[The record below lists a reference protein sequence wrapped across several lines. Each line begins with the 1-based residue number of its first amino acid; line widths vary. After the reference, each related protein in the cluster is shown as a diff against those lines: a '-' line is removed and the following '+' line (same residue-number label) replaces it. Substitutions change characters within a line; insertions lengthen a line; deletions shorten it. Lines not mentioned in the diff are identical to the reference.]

1 MYSKPKSRF
10 ALRRLASGLLVCGCL
25 LSAPAEAAETL
36 LVAPGA
42 PDDLTARLQGARKD
56 WVQTP
61 PELREDGIT
70 NTKSN
75 ARGHGGIGSQ
85 KYDTIHR
92 GLAHAVPTALRAH
105 SAAPTALTVSSVY
118 LSDSP

>member
-42 PDDLTARLQGARKD
+42 PDDLTARLQGASAVLATRD
-56 WVQTP
+56 QSDVQD
-61 PELREDGIT
+61 L
-70 NTKSN
+70 
-75 ARGHGGIGSQ
+75 
-85 KYDTIHR
+85 
-92 GLAHAVPTALRAH
+92 LA
-105 SAAPTALTVSSVY
+105 AA
-118 LSDSP
+118 LSDYRTMVQVLYDAGYFAPVVNSP